1 MENFSPFVKTF
12 LEQLKRA
19 KVQPE
24 ELTQFCVVCIHINKV
39 HYSDALSR
47 WGLVQLQ
54 QRWTELCKKNFF
66 NKIVEN
72 SLDVLHPLITFNE
85 LPSKDLCQEFQNITC
100 KAMQDQQEPWY
111 IY

>member
-1 MENFSPFVKTF
+1 MENFSPFVKNF

-19 KVQPE
+19 KVPPE
-24 ELTQFCVVCIHINKV
+24 ELVQFYVVCIHINKV
-39 HYSDALSR
+39 HYSDTLSR
-47 WGLVQLQ
+47 WGLVQLH
-54 QRWTELCKKNFF
+54 QRGTELCKKIFF

-85 LPSKDLCQEFQNITC
+85 LPSKDLCQEFQNIPC
-100 KAMQDQQEPWY
+100 KAMQDQQVPWY